1 MKSQQIG
8 KFIEEL
14 RLEKDITQE
23 QLAQLININLETL
36 KKIEKG
42 QSKVTT
48 EIIWDLHKVFDV
60 SVDEILNAQRSK
72 KKKSKHDAL
81 VSLLSKEKQKYDRFK
96 RIATTILVFLIIITI
111 SVGYLSYKN
120 RDRGYILKGESENF
134 IHDNS
139 IFLYSNGTYYFM
151 FGNFEFKN
159 SSISE
164 DDIVYVELKCGERL
178 IIGSSNFLSGST
190 KENKGYDE
198 LFPKEVAN
206 DVDNWYY
213 EITYIVDGEKITEI
227 LDIESESI

>member
-14 RLEKDITQE
+14 RIEKDITQE

-42 QSKVTT
+42 QAKVTT
-48 EIIWDLHKVFDV
+48 EIIWDLHKIFDV
-60 SVDEILNAQRSK
+60 SVDEILNAQRGK
-72 KKKSKHDAL
+72 KKKNKHDAL
-81 VSLLSKEKQKYDRFK
+81 VSLLSKEKKKYDKFK
-96 RIATTILVFLIIITI
+96 RIASAILVFLILITVTI
-111 SVGYLSYKN
+111 GYLSYKN
-120 RDRGYILKGESENF
+120 RDWGYILKGESENF

-164 DDIVYVELKCGERL
+164 DDIVYVELKCGDRL
-178 IIGSSNFLSGST
+178 IIGSSDFLSGST

-206 DVDNWYY
+206 NVNNWYY
-213 EITYIVDGEKITEI
+213 EITYIVDGEKTTEI